1 MNEKSLFAKRLTALR
16 KDKGVS
22 QYDLSA
28 ALGLSR
34 STYSGYETEGK
45 QPDYECL
52 ARIASYL
59 DTSTDYLLGC
69 SDVPHPNAD
78 VFTNDCKS
86 YKKHR
91 DALPANMR
99 KLADGIFDDFY
110 IMISKEMRS
119 GNAEKLA
126 IYGELFE
133 KLRAASAEISLRL
146 GSGDPFDAET
156 LSEVMAAQNSSKAA
170 LSAAVDKLMQAE
182 IANAVAHT
190 NPFAKSKDIAT

>member
-1 MNEKSLFAKRLTALR
+1 MNEKSQFAKRLISLR

-22 QYDLSA
+22 QYDLAA

-52 ARIASYL
+52 ARIAAYL
-59 DTSTDYLLGC
+59 NTSTDYLLGC

-78 VFTNDCKS
+78 VFSNDCAN
-86 YKKHR
+86 YKRYR
-91 DALPANMR
+91 DALSPALR

-110 IMISKEMRS
+110 TMISKEMRS

-146 GSGDPFDAET
+146 GSGDLFDAET
-156 LSEVMAAQNSSKAA
+156 MAEVMAAQNSSKAA
-170 LSAAVDKLMQAE
+170 LSTAVDKLMQSELAS
-182 IANAVAHT
+182 AAAHT
-190 NPFAKSKDIAT
+190 NPYSKSKDIAT